1 MSSFVWV
8 LEYPANH
15 VFQMSY
21 DQQDDSYGGGDNY
34 GERRGGGRGE
44 RRQEEY
50 GNQDNY
56 GSGQQGGYSGGQQ
69 DYGSQG
75 GGQGGYGGGREEEYG
90 VWIPRLLISFVFLL
104 YFILETY
111 ADSHYFRVQRDAM
124 KVTLDA
130 RREDTEASSSREAM
144 EVEETCPKAESKY
157 HYLAKRMAINSLVQV
172 MVEAEVMEEETT
184 MT

>member
-1 MSSFVWV
+1 MYIPARPKPTSSLSMSSFVWV

-21 DQQDDSYGGGDNY
+21 NQQDDGYGGGDNY

-75 GGQGGYGGGREEEYG
+75 GQGGYGGGREQEYG
-90 VWIPRLLISFVFLL
+90 VWTLMLPTSFVFVLF
-104 YFILETY
+104 FILETY
-111 ADSHYFRVQRDAM
+111 AESHYFRVKRDAM
-124 KVTLDA
+124 KVTIDV
-130 RREDTEASSSREAM
+130 RREDTV
-144 EVEETCPKAESKY
+144 EVERRNTEYGSRRSL
-157 HYLAKRMAINSLVQV
+157 YLLSFYSILS
-172 MVEAEVMEEETT
+172 
-184 MT
+184 